1 MSLAPGKCMSTPR
14 EEWSYCQLRWEQ
26 SLQTARDEGQTVGSM
41 ILEFKGEDQAEG
53 QDLGP
58 F

>member
-1 MSLAPGKCMSTPR
+1 MSTPR